1 MKELTKT
8 LQEKYLNET
17 KNEKAKLSRF
27 LKRRRIELGK
37 TLEEVSEGVCSTS
50 YLSKIENCL
59 VDVDDSYF
67 KMLFEKLNLEYN
79 NVVNERSAPI
89 YDEMIKAY
97 LLEDY
102 KYIEELTN
110 TAIENHS
117 YSDTEIEILLIL
129 YNLTIGSI
137 DEAKKCLEK
146 LEVIKNT
153 LSTDEL
159 EYLSFFKILYY
170 FKTYQYNLI
179 SKHIEIILNSV
190 PYDGILYFALLE
202 MVLEYCFVTNQVV
215 NFIEYY
221 NEFKENK
228 YSIMFSKI
236 NFKHVLQRILIKS
249 YEKDF
254 NVKDI
259 EAEFEVVK
267 ASISSDMMDEY
278 QYYYAVYLIKQNKL
292 EQAYLILEQLTKEEK
307 VLCLIGYTVDKMNN
321 MGYSLNYLKEL
332 EEFDYEE
339 STPYSDYIE
348 YVRLKLE
355 QYSYGQLY
363 NFLKNRVLERQ
374 NVYKHYYLNEIETN
388 EFYYI
393 LFELGKYK
401 EIAKHILNK

>member
-1 MKELTKT
+1 MKNITKT

-37 TLEEVSEGVCSTS
+37 TLEEVSDGVCSTS

-67 KMLFEKLNLEYN
+67 KMLFEKLDLEYQT
-79 NVVNERSAPI
+79 VVNERSTPI

-97 LLEDY
+97 LQDDY
-102 KYIEELTN
+102 KYIEDKTN
-110 TAIENHS
+110 IAIENHS
-117 YSDTEIEILLIL
+117 YSDTEIEILLTL
-129 YNLTIGSI
+129 YNLTIGSK
-137 DEAKKCLEK
+137 DEAYKCLEK

-153 LSTDEL
+153 LSTEEL
-159 EYLSFFKILYY
+159 EYLSFIKILYY

-179 SKHIEIILNSV
+179 SKNIEIVLRSV
-190 PYDGILYFALLE
+190 PKDGILYFALIELA
-202 MVLEYCFVTNQVV
+202 LEYCFWTKQVV
-215 NFIEYY
+215 NYLEYY
-221 NEFKENK
+221 NEFKVNK
-228 YSIMFSKI
+228 YCIMFNKI
-236 NFKHVLQRILIKS
+236 NFKHVLQRILIKT
-249 YEKDF
+249 YEEDF
-254 NVKDI
+254 NEEEI
-259 EAEFEVVK
+259 EKEFDVVK
-267 ASISSDMMDEY
+267 ESINKDLIEEY
-278 QYYYAVYLIKQNKL
+278 QYYYAAYLIRKNKL
-292 EQAYLILEQLTKEEK
+292 EQAYLVLEQLTKEEK
-307 VLCLIGYTVDKMNN
+307 VLCLTGYVVDKMNN
-321 MGYSLNYLKEL
+321 MGYSLKYLKTL

-339 STPYSDYIE
+339 STPYSDFIE

-363 NFLKNRVLERQ
+363 NFLKNRVLEKQ
-374 NVYKHYYLNEIETN
+374 NNYCHYYLNEIETK